1 MKTGFFQRF
10 TLFELIIIA
19 FLAAAGIAVK
29 PLVAAVFQVLSGPF
43 PGGALAGGIYML
55 FIVLG
60 GALVGKRGA
69 ATLVALV
76 QSLMVLAFPVL
87 GSHGALSLIT
97 YTVPGLMVD
106 LLWLLFASRGA
117 AFLPCFLGGVVAN
130 ISGTFLTGLI
140 ILRLPLPILLFG
152 LAPAAFSGGLGG
164 LVAWQIVKHMKKLN
178 VFPHLKAID
187 GKQAG
192 SDAARRVRLTAAL
205 SMTVLLLAA
214 AGLWLVNGG
223 MTSNAQAIVFKMDGE
238 EVAVKGLDFL
248 LTLESHDFKAT
259 IRSSGQK
266 AREVEYTGVLLADVF
281 QSLNID
287 TQGKTQIIFKG
298 ADAYMVPVSLNELEG
313 DNLYIAFKMD
323 GEYLKPR
330 SEKGFGPFQLVILN
344 DPFSL
349 RWCKYL
355 CEVEIK

>member
-1 MKTGFFQRF
+1 MKAGFFQRF
-10 TLFELIIIA
+10 SLFELIIIA

-29 PLVAAVFQVLSGPF
+29 PLIAAVFQVLSGPI
-43 PGGALAGGIYML
+43 PGGALSGGIYML

-87 GSHGALSLIT
+87 GSHGAASLIT
-97 YTVPGLMVD
+97 YTVPGLAVD
-106 LLWLLFASRGA
+106 LLWLLLASRGA
-117 AFLPCFLGGVVAN
+117 AFLPCFFGGVVAN
-130 ISGTFLTGLI
+130 ISGTFLVNFVFF
-140 ILRLPLPILLFG
+140 RLPLTPLLFT
-152 LAPAAFSGGLGG
+152 LALAAFSGGLGG
-164 LVAWQIVKHMKKLN
+164 LVTWQIVKHMRKLN
-178 VFPHLKAID
+178 IFPHLKSID

-192 SDAARRVRLTAAL
+192 SGAARRIRLVAAL
-205 SMTVLLLAA
+205 SMTVFLLAA
-214 AGLWLVNGG
+214 AGLWLANGG
-223 MTSNAQAIVFKMDGE
+223 MTNDARYIAFKVAGE
-238 EVAVKGLDFL
+238 EVAVIDLDFL

-266 AREVEYTGVLLADVF
+266 PREVEYTGVLLADVL
-281 QSLNID
+281 QALNID
-287 TQGKTQIIFKG
+287 TKGKTQILFKG
-298 ADAYMVPVSLNELEG
+298 ADAYMTGVSLSELDG
-313 DNLYIAFKMD
+313 DNLYIAYAMD

-330 SEKGFGPFQLVILN
+330 SEKGFGPFQLVILK
-344 DPFSL
+344 DPFSQ